1 VVGLAISGAGGTDG
15 SFDAGDTLTVSF
27 SPDTNLANLGRG
39 ILTKQQV
46 DRIITFSQNLGANY
60 TGRWTDAKTLVV
72 TCVDPT
78 GAAPPLRSVVTAT

>member
-1 VVGLAISGAGGTDG
+1 VVGLTISGAGGTDG

-27 SPDTNLANLGRG
+27 SPDTNLANLGSG
-39 ILTKQQV
+39 TLTKPQV
-46 DRIITFSQNLGANY
+46 DSIITFSQSLGADY